1 MKFFIYLFLIF
12 VPLLNSMDKITLI
25 HEGEERS
32 YLIFMPSVKKDS
44 YELVIGLHG
53 FTGSASGFEKETTGG
68 FNLYAEEQG
77 LIVVYPQGKYF
88 YPSYE
93 ITNENGNKI
102 TQTSYSSSWNHLGPL
117 IAGNKDEIIKENP
130 TELLENPKTGKKLPE
145 FLTIE
150 EIELLVNQIDRSKK
164 EGERNLAIIEVL
176 YGCGLRVTELIELKI
191 SEIYWEEG
199 FIRIIGKGNKE
210 RLVPLGKI
218 ASKHLKIYLNE
229 IRVHQK
235 VKDLFVDHVF
245 INKNGSKISR
255 VMIFKIVKKLTEK
268 AGIQKNISPHSLRHS
283 FATHL
288 VEGGADLR
296 SVQEMLGHQSI
307 TTTEIYT
314 HLDKNYLKQ
323 AILDHHPLE
332 KIKMDW

>member
-1 MKFFIYLFLIF
+1 MSWNVYIRGYQNYLQIEKSLSKNTVDGYCRDIKKLNNFFNGNDDKKKIEDVNYQDFQNYLSYLNDIKINARSQSRVISSMRSFFKFLI
-12 VPLLNSMDKITLI
+12 L
-25 HEGEERS
+25 
-32 YLIFMPSVKKDS
+32 
-44 YELVIGLHG
+44 
-53 FTGSASGFEKETTGG
+53 EK
-68 FNLYAEEQG
+68 
-77 LIVVYPQGKYF
+77 
-88 YPSYE
+88 
-93 ITNENGNKI
+93 
-102 TQTSYSSSWNHLGPL
+102 
-117 IAGNKDEIIKENP
+117 IIKENP

-235 VKDLFVDHVF
+235 IKDLFVDHVF

-307 TTTEIYT
+307 TTTEVYT

>member
-1 MKFFIYLFLIF
+1 MSWNVYIRGYQNYLQIEKSLSKNTVDGYCRDIKKLNNFFNGNDDKKKIEDVNYQDFQNYLSYLNDLKINARSQSRVISSMRSFFKFLI
-12 VPLLNSMDKITLI
+12 L
-25 HEGEERS
+25 
-32 YLIFMPSVKKDS
+32 
-44 YELVIGLHG
+44 
-53 FTGSASGFEKETTGG
+53 EK
-68 FNLYAEEQG
+68 
-77 LIVVYPQGKYF
+77 
-88 YPSYE
+88 
-93 ITNENGNKI
+93 
-102 TQTSYSSSWNHLGPL
+102 
-117 IAGNKDEIIKENP
+117 IIKENP

-268 AGIQKNISPHSLRHS
+268 SGIQKNISPHSLRHS

-288 VEGGADLR
+288 VQGGADLR

-307 TTTEIYT
+307 TTTEVYT

>member
-1 MKFFIYLFLIF
+1 MSWNVYIRGYQNYLQIEKSLSKNTVDGYCRDIKKLNNFFNGNDDKKKIEDVNYQDFQKYLSYLNDLKINARSQSRVISSMRSFFKFLI
-12 VPLLNSMDKITLI
+12 L
-25 HEGEERS
+25 
-32 YLIFMPSVKKDS
+32 
-44 YELVIGLHG
+44 
-53 FTGSASGFEKETTGG
+53 EK
-68 FNLYAEEQG
+68 
-77 LIVVYPQGKYF
+77 
-88 YPSYE
+88 
-93 ITNENGNKI
+93 
-102 TQTSYSSSWNHLGPL
+102 
-117 IAGNKDEIIKENP
+117 IIKENP

-145 FLTIE
+145 FLTID
-150 EIELLVNQIDRSKK
+150 EIELIVNQIDRSKK
-164 EGERNLAIIEVL
+164 EGERNLAIIEIL

-235 VKDLFVDHVF
+235 IKDLFVDHVF

-307 TTTEIYT
+307 TTTEVYT

>member
-1 MKFFIYLFLIF
+1 MSWNVYIRGYQNYLQIEKSLSKNTVDGYCRDIKKLNNFFNGNDDKKKIEDVNYQDFQKYLSYLNDLKINARSQSRVISSMRSFFKFLI
-12 VPLLNSMDKITLI
+12 L
-25 HEGEERS
+25 
-32 YLIFMPSVKKDS
+32 
-44 YELVIGLHG
+44 
-53 FTGSASGFEKETTGG
+53 EK
-68 FNLYAEEQG
+68 
-77 LIVVYPQGKYF
+77 
-88 YPSYE
+88 
-93 ITNENGNKI
+93 
-102 TQTSYSSSWNHLGPL
+102 
-117 IAGNKDEIIKENP
+117 IIKENP

-229 IRVHQK
+229 IRVQQK

-288 VEGGADLR
+288 VQGGADLR

-307 TTTEIYT
+307 TTTEVYT

>member
-1 MKFFIYLFLIF
+1 MSWNVYIRGYQNYLQIEKSLSKNTVDGYCRDIKKLNNFFNGNDDKKKIEEVNYQDFQNYLSYLNDLKINARSQSRVISSMRSFFKFLI
-12 VPLLNSMDKITLI
+12 L
-25 HEGEERS
+25 
-32 YLIFMPSVKKDS
+32 
-44 YELVIGLHG
+44 
-53 FTGSASGFEKETTGG
+53 EK
-68 FNLYAEEQG
+68 
-77 LIVVYPQGKYF
+77 
-88 YPSYE
+88 
-93 ITNENGNKI
+93 
-102 TQTSYSSSWNHLGPL
+102 
-117 IAGNKDEIIKENP
+117 IIKENP
-130 TELLENPKTGKKLPE
+130 TELLENPKIGKKLPE

-307 TTTEIYT
+307 TTTEVYT

>member
-1 MKFFIYLFLIF
+1 MSWNVYIRGYQNYLQIEKSLSKNTVDGYCRDIKKLNNFFNGNDDKKKIEEVNYQDFQNYLSYLNDLKINARSQSRVISSMRSFFKFLI
-12 VPLLNSMDKITLI
+12 L
-25 HEGEERS
+25 
-32 YLIFMPSVKKDS
+32 
-44 YELVIGLHG
+44 
-53 FTGSASGFEKETTGG
+53 EK
-68 FNLYAEEQG
+68 
-77 LIVVYPQGKYF
+77 
-88 YPSYE
+88 
-93 ITNENGNKI
+93 
-102 TQTSYSSSWNHLGPL
+102 
-117 IAGNKDEIIKENP
+117 IIKENP

-307 TTTEIYT
+307 TTTEVYT

>member
-1 MKFFIYLFLIF
+1 MSWNVYIRGYQNYLQIEKSLSKNTVDGYCRDIKKLNNFFNGNDNKKKIEEVNYQDFQNYLSYLNDLKINARSQSRIISSMRSFFKFLI
-12 VPLLNSMDKITLI
+12 L
-25 HEGEERS
+25 
-32 YLIFMPSVKKDS
+32 
-44 YELVIGLHG
+44 
-53 FTGSASGFEKETTGG
+53 EK
-68 FNLYAEEQG
+68 
-77 LIVVYPQGKYF
+77 
-88 YPSYE
+88 
-93 ITNENGNKI
+93 
-102 TQTSYSSSWNHLGPL
+102 
-117 IAGNKDEIIKENP
+117 IIKENP

-307 TTTEIYT
+307 TTTEVYT

>member
-1 MKFFIYLFLIF
+1 MSWNVYIRGYQNYLQIEKSLSKNTVDGYCRDIKKLNNFFNGNDDKKKIEEVNYQDFQNYLSYLNDLKINARSQSRIISSMRSFFKFLI
-12 VPLLNSMDKITLI
+12 L
-25 HEGEERS
+25 
-32 YLIFMPSVKKDS
+32 
-44 YELVIGLHG
+44 
-53 FTGSASGFEKETTGG
+53 EK
-68 FNLYAEEQG
+68 
-77 LIVVYPQGKYF
+77 
-88 YPSYE
+88 
-93 ITNENGNKI
+93 
-102 TQTSYSSSWNHLGPL
+102 
-117 IAGNKDEIIKENP
+117 IIKENP

-307 TTTEIYT
+307 TTTEVYT

>member
-1 MKFFIYLFLIF
+1 MSWNVYIRGYQNYLQIEKSLSINTVDAYCRDIKKLNNFFNGNGEKKKIEEVNYQDFQNYLSHLNDLKINARSQSRVISSMRSFFKFLI
-12 VPLLNSMDKITLI
+12 L
-25 HEGEERS
+25 
-32 YLIFMPSVKKDS
+32 
-44 YELVIGLHG
+44 
-53 FTGSASGFEKETTGG
+53 EK
-68 FNLYAEEQG
+68 
-77 LIVVYPQGKYF
+77 
-88 YPSYE
+88 
-93 ITNENGNKI
+93 
-102 TQTSYSSSWNHLGPL
+102 
-117 IAGNKDEIIKENP
+117 IIKENP

-145 FLTIE
+145 FLTID

-229 IRVHQK
+229 IRVHQRI
-235 VKDLFVDHVF
+235 KDLFVDHVF
-245 INKNGSKISR
+245 INKNGSKLSR
-255 VMIFKIVKKLTEK
+255 VMIFKIIKKLTQK
-268 AGIQKNISPHSLRHS
+268 SGIQKNISPHSLRHS

-323 AILDHHPLE
+323 TILDHHPLE

>member
-1 MKFFIYLFLIF
+1 MSWNVYIRGYQNYLQIEKSLSKNTVDGYCRDIKKLNNFFNGNDDKKKIEEVNYQDFQNYLSYLNDLKINARSQSRVISSIRSFFKFLI
-12 VPLLNSMDKITLI
+12 L
-25 HEGEERS
+25 
-32 YLIFMPSVKKDS
+32 
-44 YELVIGLHG
+44 
-53 FTGSASGFEKETTGG
+53 EK
-68 FNLYAEEQG
+68 
-77 LIVVYPQGKYF
+77 
-88 YPSYE
+88 
-93 ITNENGNKI
+93 
-102 TQTSYSSSWNHLGPL
+102 
-117 IAGNKDEIIKENP
+117 IIKENP

-307 TTTEIYT
+307 TTTEVYT